1 MLLFTVINVVN
12 CQRQVCTPEE
22 NAACLSRCENNSN
35 TICYWEYNNY
45 GQRFKYFDIFKMN
58 IILKHYLN
66 INIILLLSF
75 RFYALIYFH
84 LLNVTFVFNLKYYI
98 L

>member
-1 MLLFTVINVVN
+1 MKIKN
-12 CQRQVCTPEE
+12 
-22 NAACLSRCENNSN
+22 
-35 TICYWEYNNY
+35 
-45 GQRFKYFDIFKMN
+45 KYFDIFKMN

-75 RFYALIYFH
+75 VFYALIYFH

-98 L
+98 YYKKLTILLNFFSLWSIRYLSLTFKL

>member
-1 MLLFTVINVVN
+1 MKIKN
-12 CQRQVCTPEE
+12 
-22 NAACLSRCENNSN
+22 
-35 TICYWEYNNY
+35 
-45 GQRFKYFDIFKMN
+45 KYFDIFKMN

-66 INIILLLSF
+66 INIILLLPF
-75 RFYALIYFH
+75 GFYALIYFH